1 MADFTEIIQEIN
13 TNLPDNTTQSITAA
27 KLRTTLIDLTNT
39 IDNEQDD
46 FESSVQD
53 DFATLQGQVETAL
66 DNLIVDNLT
75 SESTTSALSANQGR
89 VLNEKI
95 DTIEYPEYVQLNLD
109 NYTIQSGNSI
119 RWGGGNPGIWIDSN
133 TFTYNKYILIPVSPY
148 TKVTVKSP
156 NTSSTSQVAF
166 LKSDTVEV
174 GELADYAS
182 GWTNASIVASG
193 GTEANYIAPSDAV
206 YLYVL
211 YQQNDNNTG
220 TSVNNRKPQWVKFST
235 PLPYVKDSDIVNNF
249 DSTDEDKVLSAAL
262 GPQIKPVVDSVNSPT
277 YISVFGGYYL
287 RGVNMGTSSAEP
299 PYSWIY
305 ESGVRYSSVVPV
317 HGIKKIRVTANA
329 HSSHI
334 AFLKTF
340 EIPSN
345 DIENLNGT
353 LPDFAGNYT
362 SYLLI
367 SSNTVRDLTVPDDCN
382 FIYFNLQNTSVPQSY
397 IPIEVLVLEQDE
409 DVQVTVPS
417 WFDNYD
423 YESYVEENIYEMY
436 IRSEYYKEKR
446 YRIDHNAEYCF
457 IGYGPYNFGA
467 TMYFLITYD
476 ASNNVVRQIENWG
489 NGTTKNI
496 DMQPITF
503 QDNEVWVRMFYLYH
517 YNSTSKNYEGKG
529 ALMRKIKNDTWIP
542 TNDIIYCVSKV
553 KSPVMPY
560 NYSASGTTAFEQTD
574 IWSAWAFLMPYNYTR
589 NLYTNKKFPICAF
602 FHGSSA
608 FVSPDVFG
616 WGSNEDSTS
625 TIGKLR
631 KLGYVVFDVNGY
643 GINYGPSDTSRHW
656 GNPRTVSTVKKAYE
670 ILVERFNCRR
680 GMALS
685 GISMGGALAKSYAL
699 TYPEDV
705 VCCALEAPSELGG
718 TARYNNPK
726 TSSYQSAGSCARAWG
741 YGLGL
746 SDQNSA
752 NEMFNDTSHAPFYGY
767 SISIAPIQIDEETN
781 ALSKIDMSAYTKS
794 TTPELMFGM
803 NGEESIEGNTNYK
816 NFMQPFPVETKIWQ
830 GDADEQLP
838 LRWNEMFVE
847 TARNAGSNVTLRVCP
862 GCMHSLNQYP
872 WVVEE
877 ILNFINDKMNI

>member
-1 MADFTEIIQEIN
+1 MADFTDIIQEIN
-13 TNLPDNTTQSITAA
+13 TNLPDNNTQSITAA

-39 IDNEQDD
+39 IDSQQDSFEGDIQNE
-46 FESSVQD
+46 FS
-53 DFATLQGQVETAL
+53 TLQGQVETAL
-66 DNLIVDNLT
+66 DNLIVDNLNST
-75 SESTTSALSANQGR
+75 STSSALSANQGR

-95 DTIEYPEYVQLNLD
+95 DAIDYPEYVTLNLD
-109 NYTIQSGNSI
+109 DYEIIEGNSI
-119 RWGGGNPGIWIDSN
+119 RVGGENPGIWVDSQ
-133 TFTYNKYILIPVSPY
+133 TFTYNKYILIPVSPN

-156 NTSSTSQVAF
+156 ASSNTSQVAF
-166 LKSDTVEV
+166 LKSNTVVV
-174 GELADYAS
+174 GELADFAS
-182 GWTNASIVASG
+182 GWTNVSIVASG
-193 GTEANYIAPSDAV
+193 GTETSFEAPSDAV
-206 YLYVL
+206 YFYVL
-211 YQQNDNNTG
+211 YQQNDSNIG
-220 TSVNNRKPQWVKFST
+220 TSVNNRKPQWIKFSA

-249 DSTDEDKVLSAAL
+249 DSTDTDKVLSAAL
-262 GPQIKPVVDSVNSPT
+262 GPQIKPVIQSVNTPT

-287 RGVNMGTSSAEP
+287 RGLNIGTSSSDP
-299 PYSWIY
+299 PFSWQY
-305 ESGVRYSSVVPV
+305 ASGVRFSSIVPI
-317 HGIKKIRVTANA
+317 HGIKKIRVVANN

-340 EIPSN
+340 EIPN
-345 DIENLNGT
+345 TENGLSDLAGT
-353 LPDFAGNYT
+353 TPDFAGDYY
-362 SYLLI
+362 SYIFI
-367 SSNTVRDLTVPDDCN
+367 SSNTVMDLNVPDDAN
-382 FIYFNLQNTSVPQSY
+382 YIYFNIQNTNDSQSY
-397 IPIEVLVLEQDE
+397 IPKEVIVLEQDE
-409 DVQVTVPS
+409 DIQKTVPS

-436 IRSEYYKEKR
+436 IRGDYLKEKR
-446 YRIDHNAEYCF
+446 YYIDHNAEYYY
-457 IGYGPYNFGA
+457 IGYGKSNYGA
-467 TMYFLITYD
+467 TTYLITTYN
-476 ASNNVVRQIENWG
+476 ASGNAVRYIGSWG
-489 NGTTKNI
+489 NGVTRDV

-503 QDNEVWVRMFYLYH
+503 QDDEVTVRVRYWYT
-517 YNSTSKNYEGKG
+517 YNSTAKNYEGKG

-616 WGSNEDSTS
+616 WGSNQDSTS

-631 KLGYVVFDVNGY
+631 KLGFVVLDVNGY

-656 GNPRTVSTVKKAYE
+656 GNPRTVVTVKKAYE
-670 ILVERFNCRR
+670 TLVERFNCRR

-685 GISMGGALAKSYAL
+685 GISMGGAIAKSYAL

-718 TARYNNPK
+718 TCRYNNPLAN
-726 TSSYQSAGSCARAWG
+726 SYQSAGSCARAWG

-746 SDQNSA
+746 SDQNAA
-752 NEMFNDTSHAPFYGY
+752 NEMFADTTHAPFYGY
-767 SISIAPIQIDEETN
+767 SISIAPIQIDGETN
-781 ALSKIDMSAYTKS
+781 ALSKIDMSAYTKT
-794 TTPELMFGM
+794 TTPELMFGD
-803 NGEESIEGNTNYK
+803 NTYQ

-877 ILNFINDKMNI
+877 ILNYITDKMNI